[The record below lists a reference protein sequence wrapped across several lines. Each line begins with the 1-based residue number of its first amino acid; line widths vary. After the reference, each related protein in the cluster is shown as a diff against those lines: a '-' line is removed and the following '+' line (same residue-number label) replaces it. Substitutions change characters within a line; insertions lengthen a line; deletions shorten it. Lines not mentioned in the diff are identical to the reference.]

1 MRDRRLKMDNFL
13 DSKTPFNFG
22 VPRFI
27 AHFAYIDSYANL
39 FPTYFDAFCY
49 LIKLSAEQQDKLRN
63 YLGNFLLQSPLSI
76 DKASARVIR
85 PTKWYKSLAKEAQF
99 KPILPLL
106 TSVQVLGLPNE

>member
-1 MRDRRLKMDNFL
+1 MQHPSIKMNKFL
-13 DSKTPFNFG
+13 RSQTPFSFA

-76 DKASARVIR
+76 DKVSARVIR
-85 PTKWYKSLAKEAQF
+85 PTKWYKSIAKEAQF